1 MKNKIMKK
9 KFKRNMALKKKTIK
23 ILKRKEHDSKKLKS
37 KETKNF
43 IKNPNNRC
51 HSPTLM
57 DSEEYIKNYY
67 KNSNKKSK
75 ICEKKKIKEIKKMK
89 KEEISPINE
98 SSEEEMEINEEVFN
112 TFEKEFNKNTDMMIF
127 DENFNIYDET
137 KIINI
142 RESPP
147 YESERDDNN
156 INEPEKLEIQK
167 GQINILVNKN
177 EGDKNI
183 SIDKEIKNKSIT
195 YKSTKVESKEVF
207 NQKI

>member
-1 MKNKIMKK
+1 MKNKTMKK
-9 KFKRNMALKKKTIK
+9 KFKRNMALKNKTIK
-23 ILKRKEHDSKKLKS
+23 ILKRKEQDSKKLKS
-37 KETKNF
+37 KETKKF
-43 IKNPNNRC
+43 LKNPNNSS

-57 DSEEYIKNYY
+57 DSEEYIKNYF
-67 KNSNKKSK
+67 KNFNQKNK
-75 ICEKKKIKEIKKMK
+75 ICEKIKEIKKMK
-89 KEEISPINE
+89 KEEIFPINE